1 MWLGEQITERGIG
14 KVFQSLSSPVLSRDS
29 RQPLPNY
36 RASASRRPALPRVA
50 VGCSLV
56 FAVTFF
62 VVFVER
68 GQRRIV

>member
-1 MWLGEQITERGIG
+1 MWLGEQITERVSAT
-14 KVFQSLSSPVLSRDS
+14 VFQSLSSPVLSRDS
-29 RQPLPNY
+29 RHHCPYY

-50 VGCSLV
+50 VVAVLV

-68 GQRRIV
+68 GQAALW